1 MHSATISL
9 RSLSLPFSFFLFLHR
24 SFSYSP
30 INMQKPT
37 VAGKRIERAS
47 SDANRFFFLYTHTTS
62 IRTASTL
69 VFLVLLF
76 FFFCVCILAAVTPLR
91 ACNLTKTPTQEQRAG
106 HKKKKR
112 ERFHNQRHFLIL
124 LADEKRTVTYL
135 IQHRVSTV
143 LL

>member
-47 SDANRFFFLYTHTTS
+47 SDANRFFFSIYTYYFQKNR
-62 IRTASTL
+62 INVGVPRFA
-69 VFLVLLF
+69 F
-76 FFFCVCILAAVTPLR
+76 FFFACV
-91 ACNLTKTPTQEQRAG
+91 
-106 HKKKKR
+106 
-112 ERFHNQRHFLIL
+112 F
-124 LADEKRTVTYL
+124 
-135 IQHRVSTV
+135 
-143 LL
+143 